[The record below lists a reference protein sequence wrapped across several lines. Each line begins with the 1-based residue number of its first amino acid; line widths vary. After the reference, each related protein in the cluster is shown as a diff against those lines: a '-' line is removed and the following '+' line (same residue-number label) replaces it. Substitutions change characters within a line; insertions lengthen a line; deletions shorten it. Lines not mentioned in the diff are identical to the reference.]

1 MITDRVDTAEPGG
14 TAETGSMALQVRQ
27 DLPGGR
33 QDISVQPD
41 TLAAWMTEDPFCA
54 QEDVQTLES
63 KQHHERLGQIEGDL
77 RMHLREQAL
86 PYVLTGDMLI
96 RNVPLQAGLSPDI
109 ALWPAGPM
117 QALEAEADYKSVALS
132 AARCPALVLEMVS
145 ESTAV
150 VDRETKHEIYRR
162 AGIREYWLYDPMEF
176 GGGPPLQGWRLT
188 GSAYVPIA
196 GQPGRVGGAEVT
208 LYPSGVLE
216 TAWGLEGENELR
228 LWEPARDDWYRTTAE
243 GLQRERRQ
251 TERERSRAER
261 ERSRADQER
270 ARADHAEVEIA
281 RLRALLQAQTPP
293 D

>member
-1 MITDRVDTAEPGG
+1 
-14 TAETGSMALQVRQ
+14 MALQVRQ
-27 DLPGGR
+27 DLPGSR
-33 QDISVQPD
+33 QDVLVQPD
-41 TLAAWMTEDPFCA
+41 TLAALMTEDPFCA
-54 QEDVQTLES
+54 QEDIQTLES
-63 KQHHERLGQIEGDL
+63 KQHHDRLGQIEGDL
-77 RMHLREQAL
+77 RMHLRERQL

-109 ALWPAGPM
+109 TLWPAGPM
-117 QALEAEADYKSVALS
+117 QALEAKADYKSVMLS

-162 AGIREYWLYDPMEF
+162 AGIGEYWLYDPMEF
-176 GGGPPLQGWRLT
+176 GGGPPLQGWQLM

-196 GQPGRVGGAEVT
+196 GQPGQVGGAAVT
-208 LYPSGVLE
+208 LYPSAVLD

-228 LWEPARDDWYRTTAE
+228 LWEAARDDWYRTTAE
-243 GLQRERRQ
+243 GLQQERRQ
-251 TERERSRAER
+251 TAR

-270 ARADHAEVEIA
+270 ARADQEQARADQEQARADQEQARADQAEAEIA
-281 RLRALLQAQTPP
+281 RLRARLQTQSPL